1 MYSGDFLILK
11 SKLRRIFYLCRRLYG
26 NFKIRNI
33 NDNTI
38 FFLMKFEK
46 LNALSTFIIAFVT
59 LIAFMVGFYYNLRS
73 SNIRI
78 FYILVFELIFIVIT
92 ILLTSWVQ
100 NGLEIE

>member
-1 MYSGDFLILK
+1 
-11 SKLRRIFYLCRRLYG
+11 
-26 NFKIRNI
+26 
-33 NDNTI
+33 
-38 FFLMKFEK
+38 MKFEK